1 MNVMV
6 EVRSAG
12 EPIGVMIRS
21 KPNHVERFEDMEQAW
36 TAIHS
41 NWQSYQFTI
50 LSIADYSNDMVMFQ
64 SDIAGEIERRRAAA
78 HRL

>member
-1 MNVMV
+1 
-6 EVRSAG
+6 
-12 EPIGVMIRS
+12 
-21 KPNHVERFEDMEQAW
+21 MEQAW